1 MERHPILSTRTANL
15 IKRSRAALS
24 HEIVDDFFEKFKQTM
39 GDIPPENVYNYD
51 ETNLQVKIVL
61 FFWALLS
68 SVVEPEP
75 AIATI
80 IVKFSQ
86 ISTIY
91 T

>member
-51 ETNLQVKIVL
+51 ETNLQVKIVV
-61 FFWALLS
+61 FF
-68 SVVEPEP
+68 
-75 AIATI
+75 
-80 IVKFSQ
+80 KHC
-86 ISTIY
+86 
-91 T
+91 

>member
-15 IKRSRAALS
+15 IKQSRAALS

-61 FFWALLS
+61 FF
-68 SVVEPEP
+68 
-75 AIATI
+75 
-80 IVKFSQ
+80 
-86 ISTIY
+86 
-91 T
+91 

>member
-1 MERHPILSTRTANL
+1 MPGHDFVSGFIERHPILSTRTANL

-61 FFWALLS
+61 FF
-68 SVVEPEP
+68 
-75 AIATI
+75 
-80 IVKFSQ
+80 
-86 ISTIY
+86 
-91 T
+91 

>member
-24 HEIVDDFFEKFKQTM
+24 HEIVDNFFEKFKQTM

-61 FFWALLS
+61 FF
-68 SVVEPEP
+68 
-75 AIATI
+75 
-80 IVKFSQ
+80 
-86 ISTIY
+86 
-91 T
+91 

>member
-61 FFWALLS
+61 FF
-68 SVVEPEP
+68 
-75 AIATI
+75 
-80 IVKFSQ
+80 
-86 ISTIY
+86 
-91 T
+91 